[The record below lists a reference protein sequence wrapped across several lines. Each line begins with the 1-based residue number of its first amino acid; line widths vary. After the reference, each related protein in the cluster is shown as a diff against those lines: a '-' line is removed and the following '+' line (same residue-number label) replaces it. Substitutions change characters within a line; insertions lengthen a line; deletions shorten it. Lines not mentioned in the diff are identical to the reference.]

1 MLAVLPRPRPLQI
14 MGSGCPLALGERVVV
29 VVLSQLDLDHL
40 FSPNIGPQDAQL
52 TMLCSIIPG
61 LFEYRYIQS
70 KEPTLLLLLMLF
82 SNQGGFYQKIM

>member
-14 MGSGCPLALGERVVV
+14 MGLGCPLALGERVAV

-52 TMLCSIIPG
+52 TMLCSIIPW

-70 KEPTLLLLLMLF
+70 KEPTLLLF
-82 SNQGGFYQKIM
+82 SNQGGFYHKIM